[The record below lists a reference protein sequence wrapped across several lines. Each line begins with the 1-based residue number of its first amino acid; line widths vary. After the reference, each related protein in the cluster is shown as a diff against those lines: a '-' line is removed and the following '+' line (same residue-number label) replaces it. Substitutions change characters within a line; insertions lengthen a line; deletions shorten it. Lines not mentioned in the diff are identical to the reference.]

1 MQHDE
6 YLLIPLVERKDLCAH
21 VVALLNQE
29 WPRSEASRENSL
41 SKSMNAEPPMSF
53 VLIER
58 LNGRVVGHARLCP
71 LLTDENGCWIE
82 SVIVNAS
89 MRGRGL
95 GRIIMCGVE
104 RAAKKYG
111 FSKCYLSTEDKRMFY
126 EKCGYECCEPVL
138 NAGSNTLLLKS
149 CRLRKLFAPSE
160 EKCKKKDVAAS
171 SKPEPWPSD
180 IAVCSKTAPHAPP
193 PPPAPVRPLSGV
205 SASLGNHAKRTQY
218 MCKVLT

>member
-1 MQHDE
+1 
-6 YLLIPLVERKDLCAH
+6 
-21 VVALLNQE
+21 
-29 WPRSEASRENSL
+29 
-41 SKSMNAEPPMSF
+41 MNAEPPMSF

-111 FSKCYLSTEDKRMFY
+111 FSKVHFISVIT
-126 EKCGYECCEPVL
+126 
-138 NAGSNTLLLKS
+138 
-149 CRLRKLFAPSE
+149 
-160 EKCKKKDVAAS
+160 
-171 SKPEPWPSD
+171 
-180 IAVCSKTAPHAPP
+180 
-193 PPPAPVRPLSGV
+193 V
-205 SASLGNHAKRTQY
+205 SFICA
-218 MCKVLT
+218 